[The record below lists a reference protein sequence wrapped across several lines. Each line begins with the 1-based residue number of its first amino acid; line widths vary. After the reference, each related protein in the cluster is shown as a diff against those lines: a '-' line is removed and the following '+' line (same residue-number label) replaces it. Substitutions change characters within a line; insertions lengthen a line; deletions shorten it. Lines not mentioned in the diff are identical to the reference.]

1 LNDDIWFKAMSLI
14 QGVPCHSIGGTELVP
29 KLKYKG
35 NTTLS
40 KLNQH
45 GKGQDA
51 AMVQVFGHFGLT
63 VDTILAKEERLHSG
77 DKRYMP

>member
-1 LNDDIWFKAMSLI
+1 MSLTRD
-14 QGVPCHSIGGTELVP
+14 VPCRAIGGIELMP
-29 KLKYKG
+29 EFKFQE

-51 AMVQVFGHFGLT
+51 ALGRVFGHFGLT
-63 VDTILAKEERLHSG
+63 VDAIFAKEARLLSG
-77 DKRYMP
+77 RRL